1 LKNALFQGFLFLKAQ
16 HKVSS
21 RWQRTVERGAEPAH
35 HPHRPPREPSPQ
47 RGWRVIT
54 TRHLHGGAGTKKEK
68 ALQFREGRV
77 KGGQDLYFFAAFL
90 YLTRGQTSEDVY
102 LPAAF
107 LGDAFSIFLDLI
119 LWDFLT
125 GRLPSDSKV
134 GDRLKPPHQALPDLW
149 SPKEWFT
156 FVRFHHLDF

>member
-1 LKNALFQGFLFLKAQ
+1 MKNALFQGFLFLKAQ

-21 RWQRTVERGAEPAH
+21 RWQRTVERGAEEPH

-90 YLTRGQTSEDVY
+90 FDAGADV
-102 LPAAF
+102 
-107 LGDAFSIFLDLI
+107 G
-119 LWDFLT
+119 
-125 GRLPSDSKV
+125 GRLPARGLFGRCVFNFFGFDFV
-134 GDRLKPPHQALPDLW
+134 GFFDRASPIGLEGGRPARTAAPSPPGSVVP
-149 SPKEWFT
+149 
-156 FVRFHHLDF
+156 